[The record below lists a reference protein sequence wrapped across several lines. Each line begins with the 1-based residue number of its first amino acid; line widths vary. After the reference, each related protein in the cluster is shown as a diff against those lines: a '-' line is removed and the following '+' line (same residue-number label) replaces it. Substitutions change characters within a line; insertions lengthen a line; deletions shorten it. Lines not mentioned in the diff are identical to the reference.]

1 MQLIRGAL
9 DSTRDFLMS
18 DFSEIKKAKAL
29 REITRSRSRLFVCV
43 FTLPVYILAL
53 WALLN
58 NGRDIIG
65 FMFFYMCLYA
75 IFAINMASKRCPD
88 CGKQFFVKVFLL
100 NVITKNCVHCS
111 LPYD

>member
-1 MQLIRGAL
+1 
-9 DSTRDFLMS
+9 MS
-18 DFSEIKKAKAL
+18 DQSEIKKVRAL
-29 REITRSRSRLFVCV
+29 RGITRSRSRLIVCF

-65 FMFFYMCLYA
+65 FMFIYMGLYA
-75 IFAINMASKRCPD
+75 IFAISMAAKRCPD
-88 CGKQFFVKVFLL
+88 CGNQFFVKVFLL
-100 NVITKNCVHCS
+100 NVVTKNCVHCS